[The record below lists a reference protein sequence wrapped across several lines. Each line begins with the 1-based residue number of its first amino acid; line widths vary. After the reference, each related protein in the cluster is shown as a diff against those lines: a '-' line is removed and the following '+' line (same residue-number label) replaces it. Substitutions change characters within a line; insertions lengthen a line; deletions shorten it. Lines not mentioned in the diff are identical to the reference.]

1 MHKRSRETTGV
12 SNRIDNERQRD
23 TVSCRPGNIFLIPLS
38 EAFCK
43 QGVHVHAGTDSKRND
58 HHLHRKS
65 RRLRLYRILPRV
77 YDALR
82 IRYPVTNMLSTI
94 LQHACSTMENAIGIP
109 AFSMTL
115 ETDSFEKSV
124 LYRHLSGNFSGK
136 LP

>member
-1 MHKRSRETTGV
+1 
-12 SNRIDNERQRD
+12 
-23 TVSCRPGNIFLIPLS
+23 
-38 EAFCK
+38 
-43 QGVHVHAGTDSKRND
+43 
-58 HHLHRKS
+58 
-65 RRLRLYRILPRV
+65 
-77 YDALR
+77 
-82 IRYPVTNMLSTI
+82 MLSTI